1 MEWIAEGLTLSFIGS
16 IVFLVTILGGTE
28 NLISKAVYL
37 SSAAML
43 IVLAVLSSLTGART
57 SIIPMT
63 ICPLI
68 KAAVALAFITSSVT

>member
-1 MEWIAEGLTLSFIGS
+1 MEWIAERLTLSFIGS

-37 SSAAML
+37 SSAAIL
-43 IVLAVLSSLTGART
+43 IVLAALSSLTGART

-63 ICPLI
+63 ICPFI

>member
-28 NLISKAVYL
+28 NLISRAVYL
-37 SSAAML
+37 SSAAIL

-57 SIIPMT
+57 SIIPMK
-63 ICPLI
+63 ICPFI
-68 KAAVALAFITSSVT
+68 KAATALAFLIGIII